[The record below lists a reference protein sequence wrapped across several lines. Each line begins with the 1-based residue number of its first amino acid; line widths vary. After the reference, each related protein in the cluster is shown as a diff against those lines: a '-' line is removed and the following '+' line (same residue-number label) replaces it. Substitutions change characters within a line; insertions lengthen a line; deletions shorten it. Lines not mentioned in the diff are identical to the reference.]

1 MRVSQTVCGEQPGG
15 YRVDMT
21 IAIIVAVC
29 IILLILGFLV
39 PRLSRGPQ
47 RGVDRTLGVGQRAG
61 GKAPGPI
68 GRLFSKSFGSSRKA
82 TNKSASTGRQAR
94 GKLPL

>member
-1 MRVSQTVCGEQPGG
+1 LVIG
-15 YRVDMT
+15 
-21 IAIIVAVC
+21 AIVAICVV
-29 IILLILGFLV
+29 LLILGFLV

-47 RGVDRTLGVGQRAG
+47 RGVDSTLGAGQRAG

-68 GRLFSKSFGSSRKA
+68 GKLFSKSFGTSRKA
-82 TNKSASTGRQAR
+82 TNRSASAGRKGR

>member
-1 MRVSQTVCGEQPGG
+1 
-15 YRVDMT
+15 MT

-29 IILLILGFLV
+29 IILLVLAFLV
-39 PRLSRGPQ
+39 PRLSIWPQ

-68 GRLFSKSFGSSRKA
+68 GKLFSKSFGTSRKA
-82 TNKSASTGRQAR
+82 TNKSASTGRKAR
-94 GKLPL
+94 GKMPL